1 MRRTRLH
8 RLLGLLVALALFAPA
23 ANAINSPAEKPVVSP
38 QLEAELAK
46 GDALRIIVRFDD
58 AVTDADIAAVR
69 AAGFAGQIARFTVIP
84 AVSTV
89 GPVDAVRRLADVD
102 GVVRIDADEAI
113 SYMLDRSRNVT
124 RSQMVWDATYELGG
138 VTRTGGFTGRGI
150 GVAVLDSGVDATHPD
165 LIHKDLAADQ
175 GLDPVT
181 VENLKFAHTGPLNA
195 NFAVDI
201 YDASETYIEAYN
213 SDTTV
218 GHGTHVAGIVAGTGH
233 DSGGRYAGIAPGADL
248 IGLGNGDG
256 DSIYAALAGLEWI
269 HDHHDEHNIRVV
281 NNSWGAAGAYDPD
294 NAISQAVRTLIEDD
308 GIVVVFAA
316 GNDGGDGSAIATNK
330 YANDPK
336 VINVANLDDYTGW
349 AYTSSSRGQ
358 KSMPETW
365 PDLAAPGYQIVSTA
379 TATGAFVHAVGA
391 SYSAS
396 TPLDKRGDEA
406 TVYAPVPGAREA
418 NAGGQRV
425 VAGRYAVVGGTSMA
439 SPAVAGIVALMLEAN
454 PALTPAQVHEI
465 LTRTAT
471 MPDVFTHA
479 SGGYAI
485 GHGIADTA
493 EAVAVALKMRDGASL
508 NTALATAGLDL
519 TTSPVRIN
527 LTGGIPQTLPGIK
540 FVAPANAT
548 PAIYQDLVAAG
559 ANPFAAGDV
568 QVARGRNVTLAARS
582 MVSRNETDYP
592 LVLGNVSATHR
603 IVSSTGAL
611 VTTVP
616 AVVKA
621 DTTGLR
627 ADAIWAV
634 PATFAPGRYFLQ
646 TWVTYPSSAVR
657 QITSLAFTVT
667 STP

>member
-8 RLLGLLVALALFAPA
+8 RLLGLLVALTLIAPA
-23 ANAINSPAEKPVVSP
+23 ANALNRSTGTPVLSPA
-38 QLEAELAK
+38 LEAQLAK
-46 GDALRIIVRFDD
+46 GDALRVIARFDD
-58 AVTDADIAAVR
+58 AVTDADLAAVR
-69 AAGFAGQIARFTVIP
+69 DAGFTGQLVRFTVAP
-84 AVSTV
+84 AVSAV
-89 GPVDAVRRLADVD
+89 GSVDAIRRLASVD
-102 GVVRIDADEAI
+102 GVVRIDANEAI
-113 SYMLDRSRNVT
+113 SYMLNRSRNVT
-124 RSQMVWDATYELGG
+124 RSEIMWNATYQLGG

-165 LIHKDLAADQ
+165 LIHKDLAAAQ
-175 GLDPVT
+175 GLQPKT
-181 VENLKFAHTGPLNA
+181 VENVKFLAGLADGLVVEGSEFYAP
-195 NFAVDI
+195 AV
-201 YDASETYIEAYN
+201 N
-213 SDTTV
+213 SDTTS
-218 GHGTHVAGIVAGTGH
+218 GHGTHVAGIVGGTGQ
-233 DSGGRYAGIAPGADL
+233 DSGGRYAGIAPGANL
-248 IGLGNGDG
+248 IGLGAGDG
-256 DSIYAALAGLEWI
+256 ANIFSALAGLEWI
-269 HDHHDEHNIRVV
+269 HRNYQAHNIRVV
-281 NNSWGAAGAYDPD
+281 NNSWGSVGAYDPA
-294 NAISQAVRTLIEDD
+294 NVVSQAVRTLIEDD

-316 GNDGGDGSAIATNK
+316 GNSGGDGSAIATNK

-349 AYTSSSRGQ
+349 AYSGSSRGK

-418 NAGGQRV
+418 DAGGQRV

-454 PALTPAQVHEI
+454 PSLTPALVQDI

-471 MPDVFTHA
+471 MPDVFTYA
-479 SGGYAI
+479 SGGYAM

-493 EAVAVALKMRDGASL
+493 EAIAVALKMRDGASL

-519 TTSPVRIN
+519 TTNPVRVN
-527 LTGGIPQTLPGIK
+527 LSGGVPQTLPGIK
-540 FVAPANAT
+540 FVSPADAT
-548 PAIYQDLVAAG
+548 PAIYQDLVATG
-559 ANPFAAGDV
+559 ANPFLASEI
-568 QVARGRNVTLAARS
+568 QVVRGRNVTLAARS
-582 MVSRNETDYP
+582 MVSRNETNYP

-603 IVSSTGAL
+603 IVTPTGAV

-616 AVVKA
+616 AVLKA
-621 DTTGLR
+621 DSTGLR
-627 ADAIWAV
+627 ADGIWAV
-634 PATFAPGRYFLQ
+634 PAGFVPGRYFLQ
-646 TWVTYPSSAVR
+646 TWVTYPSAAVR

-667 STP
+667 SAP